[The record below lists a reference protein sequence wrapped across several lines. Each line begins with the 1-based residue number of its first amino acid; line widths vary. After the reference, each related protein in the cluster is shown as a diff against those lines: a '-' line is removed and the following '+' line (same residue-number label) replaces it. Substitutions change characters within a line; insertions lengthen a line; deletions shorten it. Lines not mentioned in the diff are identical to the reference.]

1 MWQTLRF
8 CPHSRE
14 LLLLRCAVRIWPL
27 FSLSTLPVVSRFPLL
42 LLRSELS
49 NEASLLGRLSLLSK
63 EVFSIFPWLF
73 SFHVAVARNGFLYIY
88 PALCWSF
95 WISRWMF
102 SNLLN
107 SSLVK
112 YCFWFFFLLVLTL
125 DLCWFFSSYH
135 PWFLKTLSYFP
146 SPYLSMLHSV

>member
-63 EVFSIFPWLF
+63 EVFSIFSWLF
-73 SFHVAVARNGFLYIY
+73 SFHVAVARNGFLLFILLYVDLFESLGGCSQTFLTLLSSNIVSDSF
-88 PALCWSF
+88 SF
-95 WISRWMF
+95 WYSHWTC
-102 SNLLN
+102 
-107 SSLVK
+107 VD
-112 YCFWFFFLLVLTL
+112 FF
-125 DLCWFFSSYH
+125 H
-135 PWFLKTLSYFP
+135 PTIHDS
-146 SPYLSMLHSV
+146 